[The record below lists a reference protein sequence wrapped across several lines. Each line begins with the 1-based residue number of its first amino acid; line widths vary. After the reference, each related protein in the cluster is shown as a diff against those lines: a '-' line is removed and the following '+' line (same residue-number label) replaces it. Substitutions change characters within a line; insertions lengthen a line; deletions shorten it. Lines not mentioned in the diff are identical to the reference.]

1 MKELKLQINFAF
13 YCVVSTIAFSIYFI
27 ALSFSD
33 SALSFLFKGQ
43 MALAL
48 IVIAIAAINFTF
60 AATGQRH
67 VLFCNNGLSY
77 VNVFGTQKYIPAETI
92 TNVKVQTKLAVK
104 VTTVSTELNTIYL
117 VGFKPAKDQKL
128 KLKQLGYLA

>member
-1 MKELKLQINFAF
+1 MKELKLQVNFAF
-13 YCVVSTIAFSIYFI
+13 YCVIGIIAFSIYI
-27 ALSFSD
+27 ISLS
-33 SALSFLFKGQ
+33 LSGGSLSVLFKGQ

-48 IVIAIAAINFTF
+48 IVIVIAAINFTL
-60 AATGQRH
+60 AITGQRH